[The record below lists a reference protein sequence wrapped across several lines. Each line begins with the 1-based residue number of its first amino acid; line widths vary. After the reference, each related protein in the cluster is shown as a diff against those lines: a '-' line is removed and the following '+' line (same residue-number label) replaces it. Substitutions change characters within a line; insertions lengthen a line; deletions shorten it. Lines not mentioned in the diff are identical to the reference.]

1 MKIDVNVT
9 SLSGKK
15 QQTFEISHL
24 VIAGWAGRDKE
35 AMEHHIQELEAL
47 GIKRPTQTP
56 TFYRVAA
63 NRLTTDSAIECSGGT
78 SSGEVET
85 IIIAQDGKLYVG
97 LSSDHTDRE
106 VEAYGITISKQVC
119 DKPVASEVW
128 PFEEVAA
135 HWDSLIVRSWLTA
148 KGERT
153 LYQEGTVASLLD
165 PKDVIARYTGSAE
178 LPDGSA
184 ILGGTMPAIGGIRYG
199 ERFECELEDPVLS
212 RKLHLVYDITEL
224 PISG

>member
-97 LSSDHTDRE
+97 LSWTTPT
-106 VEAYGITISKQVC
+106 A
-119 DKPVASEVW
+119 
-128 PFEEVAA
+128 
-135 HWDSLIVRSWLTA
+135 RSRPM
-148 KGERT
+148 ESR
-153 LYQEGTVASLLD
+153 S
-165 PKDVIARYTGSAE
+165 PSRSATSRSH
-178 LPDGSA
+178 PRSG
-184 ILGGTMPAIGGIRYG
+184 R
-199 ERFECELEDPVLS
+199 S
-212 RKLHLVYDITEL
+212 RKSR
-224 PISG
+224 PIGIP